1 MLSASTFEI
10 AFILAHLTKFMT
22 IREGDVL
29 LTGSPFFNPMSLEEG
44 DLICGSL
51 KFDQEEVR
59 VESTL
64 YCDRVASNEDTRK
77 ATLVGDTILASK
89 IVSPSGSLP
98 EINNSS
104 EEIIKSLPGLM
115 EEVAEIVYSHSK
127 VS

>member
-51 KFDQEEVR
+51 KFD
-59 VESTL
+59 
-64 YCDRVASNEDTRK
+64 
-77 ATLVGDTILASK
+77 
-89 IVSPSGSLP
+89 
-98 EINNSS
+98 
-104 EEIIKSLPGLM
+104 
-115 EEVAEIVYSHSK
+115 
-127 VS
+127 